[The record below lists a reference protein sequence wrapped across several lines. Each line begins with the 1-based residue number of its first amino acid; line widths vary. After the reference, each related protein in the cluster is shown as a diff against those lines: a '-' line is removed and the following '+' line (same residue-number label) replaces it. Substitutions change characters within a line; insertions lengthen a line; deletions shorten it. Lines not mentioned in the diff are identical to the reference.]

1 MTPDYFF
8 VSNILQIVAV
18 TTVAIVLGRP
28 IIGAITKRLERRAAA
43 EPASPDAL
51 ARIEARL
58 DHLANGMEA
67 MAVEVERISEGQRFT
82 SKLLGEKKAELR
94 VLTPH

>member
-8 VSNILQIVAV
+8 ISNVLQIVAV
-18 TTVAIVLGRP
+18 TTLGIVLGRP
-28 IIGAITKRLERRAAA
+28 IISAITKRLEPRTVQAA
-43 EPASPDAL
+43 SRDTL

-58 DHLANGMEA
+58 DHLTNGMEA